1 VTPGRTLAV
10 LVLTALSVSC
20 AGTTYD
26 SSINVGTV
34 APTTTIVPVGTAAE
48 LLPTLVT
55 EAAGISKLIL
65 DKGDKASA
73 IARIEALWKAVS
85 DEVTKHD
92 RDLAI
97 EIEAEIAKSS
107 RAARLNIPGG
117 ADKAYRNLTTLV
129 KAYLASA

>member
-1 VTPGRTLAV
+1 VTPCKTLAV
-10 LVLTALSVSC
+10 LALAASTVSC

-55 EAAGISKLIL
+55 EASGISTLIL
-65 DKGDKASA
+65 DHGDKASA
-73 IARIEALWKAVS
+73 IARIEALWRAVR
-85 DEVTKHD
+85 DEVTSAN

-107 RAARLNIPGG
+107 RAARLNIPGA